1 MVWELTR
8 EVETVQCYLS
18 EYVQEALYVSYMNFQ
33 LETLTDKMDRLFL
46 YCQDLNDVDIK
57 NTVQNEY
64 IFEDEVEPK

>member
-1 MVWELTR
+1 
-8 EVETVQCYLS
+8 
-18 EYVQEALYVSYMNFQ
+18 MNFQ

-46 YCQDLNDVDIK
+46 YCQDLNDVDVK